1 MTAIATVRRLAHW
14 VILHPWPAPGD
25 PPPPVGPRLAQALMS
40 TRRHRADCWV
50 WLLLVWLP
58 LLLAEVGVAQV
69 AQQPRGYML
78 GRLRMVGRPI
88 RPAVAVLQGTGGGGG
103 TPAYKEAPAGEAA
116 GAGKE

>member
-1 MTAIATVRRLAHW
+1 MATARRLAHW

-25 PPPPVGPRLAQALMS
+25 PPPPVGPRLARALES

-78 GRLRMVGRPI
+78 GRLHLVGRPI
-88 RPAVAVLQGTGGGGG
+88 RPAAERACGG
-103 TPAYKEAPAGEAA
+103 TPAHEEAPAGEAA
-116 GAGKE
+116 GAGKD